1 MDMNNL
7 MKQAQ
12 KMQEKMAKMQD
23 DSQNI
28 EITGESGAGLVSVT
42 ITGRYDVKNIFI
54 DPSVFSEDKDFLEDL
69 IAAAFNDA
77 VRKVESETKSLM
89 NSIAGGLQMP
99 PGFKFPF

>member
-1 MDMNNL
+1 MNNL

-54 DPSVFSEDKDFLEDL
+54 DP
-69 IAAAFNDA
+69 
-77 VRKVESETKSLM
+77 
-89 NSIAGGLQMP
+89 Q
-99 PGFKFPF
+99 